1 MLSCPSDVI
10 SVKSCFDFFTV
21 VNSPVEV
28 KMPSNP
34 THFFEDC
41 AVVEVVCLDL
51 FFLGLIVQNTVW
63 VQH

>member
-1 MLSCPSDVI
+1 
-10 SVKSCFDFFTV
+10 
-21 VNSPVEV
+21 
-28 KMPSNP
+28 MPSNP